1 MFCGLDIFADG
12 LQVRITEGKS
22 GWMVI
27 FYALDKTGLNM
38 TDSA

>member
-1 MFCGLDIFADG
+1 VFCGPDIFADV
-12 LQVRITEGKS
+12 LQVRISEGKFR
-22 GWMVI
+22 WMVI